1 MKVSLKWLRERVE
14 WSGSVEELCEVLT
27 MAGVEVEGIERTGA
41 DLPQVVVGR
50 IAEFSQHPNAD
61 RLSVCKVE
69 DGSGTLRQI
78 VCGAKNFKAGDFVPL
93 ALPGAVLPGDFRIKS
108 GKLRGVESDG
118 MMCSPEELGLP
129 QKVDGLLIL
138 GEGHAAGTPLSEVFP
153 SDTVLEL
160 EITPNRPDLLSYEGI
175 AREVGA
181 LTGRPVRAAEVVE
194 GLPAV
199 SGGEVSTVAGC
210 PLYVL
215 TALEGV
221 QVGES
226 PGWLREK
233 LEAAGLRSINAA
245 VDVTNWVNLD
255 LGQPMHVFDADL
267 VRGDLRVRFAL
278 EGEVLKALDDREYRL
293 VGEDLV
299 IADDTGPVAIAG
311 VMGGVAT
318 GVTGST
324 CRILLETAVFDPACV
339 RRTSRRLG
347 LSSDSSYRFERG
359 VDAVGVVRSAGVA
372 VAQLRALCG
381 GAVGSVRVGGSAE
394 AAERALW
401 LQGKAPERVVGL
413 RASRVEGVMGRVVDA
428 ARVDA
433 VLRALG
439 LVPAG
444 DGAWAVPSFRRDLTR
459 EADLIEE
466 IARIEGI
473 QSVPARVQAWAS
485 AESKADVRHDR
496 LMTFRNRVVAAG
508 YFEARTMTLIGEKET
523 GGWVDGALHL
533 KVKNPLNADQAVLRP
548 SLLPGLFQVAARN
561 ARAGNA
567 PVRVFEVGRVFR
579 AKGREERLHAALIHA
594 GVVRPAGWKGHGGVD
609 ADFFHVKGVLGAVLG
624 FEFETVRTEMVGCA
638 MAASLRVAGKEIGM
652 MGVLRPSEGKVL
664 DLPAHGI
671 FAEVDLDE
679 VFRLWGVAFPVYR
692 EIPRFPSVSRDV
704 ALVVDGGRTH
714 SEVLAAILSVKEP
727 LLVDATLFDVFT
739 DATGQRLAVGSK
751 SLAYS
756 LVYRSLERTLQAEE
770 VTAAHD
776 RIKKRLQEV
785 VGATFRE

>member
-1 MKVSLKWLRERVE
+1 MKVSLKWLRERVD

-27 MAGVEVEGIERTGA
+27 MAGVEVEGVERTGA
-41 DLPQVVVGR
+41 DIPQVVVAR

-61 RLSVCKVE
+61 RLSVCRVD

-108 GKLRGVESDG
+108 GKLRGVDSDG

-138 GEGHAAGTPLSEVFP
+138 GEGYAAGTPLSDVFP

-181 LTGRPVRAAEVVE
+181 LTGRSVRGGVEAE
-194 GLPAV
+194 GLPAF
-199 SGGEVSTVAGC
+199 SGSAVATVEGC

-215 TALEGV
+215 TELEGMR
-221 QVGES
+221 VGES
-226 PGWLREK
+226 PSWLREK
-233 LEAAGLRSINAA
+233 LESAGLRSINAA

-267 VRGDLRVRFAL
+267 VRGDLTVRRAVD
-278 EGEVLKALDDREYRL
+278 GEVLKALDDKEYRL
-293 VGEDLV
+293 SGEDLV
-299 IADDTGPVAIAG
+299 IADDSGPVAIAG

-318 GVTGST
+318 GVTAST
-324 CRILLETAVFDPACV
+324 RRILLETAVFDAACV

-359 VDAVGVVRSAGVA
+359 VDAAGVVRSAAVA
-372 VAQLRALCG
+372 VTQLKALCG
-381 GAVGSVRVGGSAE
+381 GGVTGVRVGGT
-394 AAERALW
+394 ALEVDRDRW
-401 LQGKAPERVVGL
+401 LQGKAPERIVAL
-413 RASRVEGVMGRVVDA
+413 RSARLEGVMGRAVDS

-439 LVPAG
+439 LISTG
-444 DGAWAVPSFRRDLTR
+444 EGLWSVPSFRRDLTR
-459 EADLIEE
+459 EVDLIEE
-466 IARIEGI
+466 IARVEGI
-473 QSVPARVQAWAS
+473 QSVPSRVSAWAS

-496 LMTFRNRVVAAG
+496 LMAFRNRVVASG
-508 YFEARTMTLIGEKET
+508 YFEARTMTLIAERET
-523 GGWVDGALHL
+523 GGWVDEALQL

-579 AKGREERLHAALIHA
+579 AKGREERLHAALIHV

-609 ADFFHVKGVLGAVLG
+609 ADFFHLKGVLAAVLG
-624 FEFETVRTEMVGCA
+624 FEFETVRVEVSGCA
-638 MAASLRVAGKEIGM
+638 LAASVRVAGKEIGTI
-652 MGVLRPSEGKVL
+652 GVLRPSEGKVL
-664 DLPAHGI
+664 DFSAHGI

-679 VFRLWGVAFPVYR
+679 VFRLWGGAFPVYR

-704 ALVVDGGRTH
+704 ALVVDGARTQA
-714 SEVLAAILSVKEP
+714 EVLAAIWSVKEP
-727 LLVDATLFDVFT
+727 LLVEATLFDVFT

>member
-1 MKVSLKWLRERVE
+1 M
-14 WSGSVEELCEVLT
+14 
-27 MAGVEVEGIERTGA
+27 
-41 DLPQVVVGR
+41 GR
-50 IAEFSQHPNAD
+50 
-61 RLSVCKVE
+61 
-69 DGSGTLRQI
+69 
-78 VCGAKNFKAGDFVPL
+78 
-93 ALPGAVLPGDFRIKS
+93 
-108 GKLRGVESDG
+108 
-118 MMCSPEELGLP
+118 
-129 QKVDGLLIL
+129 
-138 GEGHAAGTPLSEVFP
+138 
-153 SDTVLEL
+153 
-160 EITPNRPDLLSYEGI
+160 
-175 AREVGA
+175 
-181 LTGRPVRAAEVVE
+181 
-194 GLPAV
+194 
-199 SGGEVSTVAGC
+199 
-210 PLYVL
+210 
-215 TALEGV
+215 
-221 QVGES
+221 
-226 PGWLREK
+226 
-233 LEAAGLRSINAA
+233 A
-245 VDVTNWVNLD
+245 VD
-255 LGQPMHVFDADL
+255 
-267 VRGDLRVRFAL
+267 
-278 EGEVLKALDDREYRL
+278 
-293 VGEDLV
+293 
-299 IADDTGPVAIAG
+299 
-311 VMGGVAT
+311 
-318 GVTGST
+318 S
-324 CRILLETAVFDPACV
+324 
-339 RRTSRRLG
+339 
-347 LSSDSSYRFERG
+347 
-359 VDAVGVVRSAGVA
+359 
-372 VAQLRALCG
+372 
-381 GAVGSVRVGGSAE
+381 
-394 AAERALW
+394 
-401 LQGKAPERVVGL
+401 
-413 RASRVEGVMGRVVDA
+413 

-439 LVPAG
+439 LISTG
-444 DGAWAVPSFRRDLTR
+444 EGLWSVPSFRRDLTR
-459 EADLIEE
+459 EVDLIEE
-466 IARIEGI
+466 IARVEGI
-473 QSVPARVQAWAS
+473 QSVPSRVSAWAS

-496 LMTFRNRVVAAG
+496 LMAFRNRVVASG
-508 YFEARTMTLIGEKET
+508 YFEARTMTLIAERET
-523 GGWVDGALHL
+523 GGWVDEALQL

-624 FEFETVRTEMVGCA
+624 FEFETVRTEMAGCA
-638 MAASLRVAGKEIGM
+638 LAASLRVAGKEIGT

-714 SEVLAAILSVKEP
+714 AEVLAAILSVKEP